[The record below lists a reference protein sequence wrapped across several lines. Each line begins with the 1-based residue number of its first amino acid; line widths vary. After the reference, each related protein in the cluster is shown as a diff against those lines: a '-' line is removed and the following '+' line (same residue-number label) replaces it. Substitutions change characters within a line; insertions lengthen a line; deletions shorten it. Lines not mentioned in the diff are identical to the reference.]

1 MASGVALPQNT
12 TILRGSNLKIM
23 LRDYKNELL
32 SKIYENLF
40 DIVFVLD
47 TNYKILSVNKEIKT
61 LGFTEEELEL
71 ESIFRLA
78 NNNSELHQIFDNL
91 SNGVQYTYR
100 ICLVSKDKKTYWF
113 RGFAIPIVI
122 NNTKFLLAV
131 FNNIDDRVKTEEQLQ
146 VHTQNVEKQLEE
158 EKSYRLQQSKNSLQT
173 VLARNILL
181 LVGGSI
187 FVPLVV
193 NAFNPLPD
201 SVNNS
206 IFNIVLLL
214 CSSISV
220 IVGGIFNNK
229 TTKDEKDD
237 SR

>member
-12 TILRGSNLKIM
+12 TILRGSQLKIM

-47 TNYKILSVNKEIKT
+47 TSHKILSVNKEIKT
-61 LGFTEEELEL
+61 LGYTEDELEL
-71 ESIFRLA
+71 ESLFRLA
-78 NNNSELHQIFDNL
+78 NNNAELQQIFDHP

-100 ICLVSKDKKTYWF
+100 VCFVAKDKQIYWF
-113 RGFAIPIVI
+113 RGFVVPFEI
-122 NNTKFLLAV
+122 NKTHFLLAV
-131 FNNIDDRVKTEEQLQ
+131 FNNIDARVKTEQELKE
-146 VHTQNVEKQLEE
+146 HAKNIEKQLEE

-173 VLARNILL
+173 VLARNILI

-187 FVPLVV
+187 FIPLLV

-229 TTKDEKDD
+229 QKDEKDD
-237 SR
+237 SK

>member
-1 MASGVALPQNT
+1 MASSVALPQD
-12 TILRGSNLKIM
+12 TILRGSALKIM

-32 SKIYENLF
+32 DKIYQNLF

-47 TNYKILSVNKEIKT
+47 TNHKILSVNKEIKT
-61 LGFTEEELEL
+61 LGYTEDELEL
-71 ESIFRLA
+71 ESLFRLA
-78 NNNSELHQIFDNL
+78 NNNSELQQIFDNP

-100 ICLVSKDKKTYWF
+100 VCLVAKDKHTYWF
-113 RGFAIPIVI
+113 RGFVVPFDI
-122 NNTKFLLAV
+122 NDTRFLLVV
-131 FNNIDDRVKTEEQLQ
+131 FNNIDARVKTEQELKD
-146 VHTQNVEKQLEE
+146 HAQNIEKQLEE
-158 EKSYRLQQSKNSLQT
+158 EKSYRLQQSRNSLQT

-187 FVPLVV
+187 FVPLLV

-220 IVGGIFNNK
+220 IVGGIFSNK
-229 TTKDEKDD
+229 QKDEKETNQ
-237 SR
+237 

>member
-1 MASGVALPQNT
+1 MASTVALPQNS

-32 SKIYENLF
+32 DKIYQNLF

-47 TNYKILSVNKEIKT
+47 ANHKILSVNKEIKT
-61 LGFTEEELEL
+61 LGYTEEELEL

-78 NNNSELHQIFDNL
+78 NNNAELQQIFDNL

-100 ICLVSKDKKTYWF
+100 VCFVAKDKKTYWF
-113 RGFAIPIVI
+113 RGFAVPIEI
-122 NNTKFLLAV
+122 NNTYFLLAV
-131 FNNIDDRVKTEEQLQ
+131 FNNIDSRVKTEQELKE
-146 VHTQNVEKQLEE
+146 HTQNIEKQLEE

-187 FVPLVV
+187 FLPLVV

-220 IVGGIFNNK
+220 IVGGIFNSK
-229 TTKDEKDD
+229 TKDEKDD
-237 SR
+237 IK

>member
-12 TILRGSNLKIM
+12 TILRGSQLKIM

-47 TNYKILSVNKEIKT
+47 TNHKILSVNKEIKT

-71 ESIFRLA
+71 ESLFRLA
-78 NNNSELHQIFDNL
+78 NNNSELQQIFDNP

-100 ICLVSKDKKTYWF
+100 VCFVAKDKKTYWF
-113 RGFAIPIVI
+113 RGFCIPIEI
-122 NNTKFLLAV
+122 NGANMILAV
-131 FNNIDDRVKTEEQLQ
+131 FNNIDDRVKSEQQLKL
-146 VHTQNVEKQLEE
+146 HTQNVEKQLEE
-158 EKSYRLQQSKNSLQT
+158 EKSYRLQQSRNSLQT
-173 VLARNILL
+173 VLSRNILI

-187 FVPLVV
+187 FIPLIV